1 MLWAIGLCSVLAL
14 AVTLE
19 RLIRLLPLNKQLLA
33 EWMVLERAMGR
44 RETALLSEHLSEKL
58 PLHRVVSRAESS
70 RQGGREAVRV
80 AALEAAQREVPILE
94 RGLSFL
100 AIIAQVAPLLGLLGT
115 VVGLMEAFQAVGDS
129 ERIVHKTLASGIYKA
144 LGTTAAG
151 LAVAIPAYIAYSMLS
166 GVANRQID
174 QLQTLAS
181 ELPALLLPEAQS
193 Q

>member
-1 MLWAIGLCSVLAL
+1 MFCFALAL
-14 AVTLE
+14 TIE
-19 RLIRLLPLNKQLLA
+19 RLLRLLPLNKRLRA
-33 EWMVLERAMGR
+33 EWAILERALGR
-44 RETALLSEHLSEKL
+44 RSAGPLSAQLSEQL
-58 PLHRVVSRAESS
+58 PLHRVVSRAEDSVS
-70 RQGGREAVRV
+70 GGREAVRV
-80 AALEAAQREVPILE
+80 AALEAAQREVPLLE
-94 RGLSFL
+94 RGLSVL

-174 QLQTLAS
+174 QLEILAS
-181 ELPALLLPEAQS
+181 ELPALLIPEAKS
-193 Q
+193 S